1 MKIGILTYHRS
12 NNYGALLQSIA
23 LREVLARDG
32 HDVFFIDYWPSYHRH
47 MYDLFSFAAM
57 MSCNGVRRKLGYLKV
72 CIKNYR
78 LRKERIENFNHFI
91 AKFILPYISSID
103 ETYDVVVHG
112 SDQIWR
118 KQPELGT
125 YDPVYFGK
133 HGIIAKQKVSY
144 AASMGILPTV
154 QSDKNILKNLIS
166 NLNGIS
172 VRESDLMSLIKDL
185 GFDNTYHVLDPT
197 LLLSSDFWE
206 TKFNLRKS
214 NEHYA
219 LCYMLQ
225 DSFNLSAL
233 RDYSKEKGL
242 KLKVICRPTS
252 HKFEEMV
259 VTADPQNFL
268 QLVYGADIVFTSSFH
283 GLAFSLIFHKPFWAS
298 YIRKAGRATSLLSLT
313 GLERRLLSPNS
324 IIPEDTLP
332 IDYDSVD
339 EKLKNAQNGSLSILL
354 SMCNQR

>member
-12 NNYGALLQSIA
+12 NNYGALLQAIA

-47 MYDLFSFAAM
+47 MYALFSFASM
-57 MSCNGVRRKLGYLKV
+57 MSRNGVRGKLGYLKF
-72 CIKNYR
+72 CIINYR
-78 LRKERIENFNHFI
+78 HRKERKDNFNNFI
-91 AKFILPYISSID
+91 DKFILPYISSTD
-103 ETYDVVVHG
+103 ETYDVIVHG

-125 YDPVYFGK
+125 YNPVYFGK
-133 HGIIAKQKVSY
+133 HCINAKQKVSY

-154 QSDKNILKNLIS
+154 QSDKEFLKELIA

-172 VRESDLMSLIKDL
+172 VRESDLMSLVKDL
-185 GFDNTYHVLDPT
+185 GFDNTFHVLDPT
-197 LLLSSDFWE
+197 LLQSLDFWE
-206 TKFNLRKS
+206 TKFNLGKS

-219 LCYMLQ
+219 LYYMLQ

-242 KLKVICRPTS
+242 KLKVICKPRS
-252 HKFEEMV
+252 HESEDMI

-268 QLVYGADIVFTSSFH
+268 QLVYGADIIFTSSFH

-298 YIRKAGRATSLLSLT
+298 YVSKVGRAMSLLSLT
-313 GLERRLLSPNS
+313 GLEQRLLSPNS
-324 IIPEDTLP
+324 IIPEDSLP
-332 IDYDSVD
+332 IDYNSVD
-339 EKLKNAQNGSLSILL
+339 VKLKNARDESLSILHT
-354 SMCNQR
+354 MCNQ

>member
-12 NNYGALLQSIA
+12 NNYGALLQAIA

-32 HDVFFIDYWPSYHRH
+32 HDVYFIDYWPSYHRH
-47 MYDLFSFAAM
+47 MYDLFSFASM
-57 MSCNGVRRKLGYLKV
+57 MSRNGVRGKLGYLKY
-72 CIKNYR
+72 CIMNYR
-78 LRKERIENFNHFI
+78 HRKERKDNFNSFI
-91 AKFILPYISSID
+91 EKFILPYISSTD
-103 ETYDVVVHG
+103 ETYDVIVHG

-125 YDPVYFGK
+125 YNPVYFGK
-133 HGIIAKQKVSY
+133 HSINAKLKVSY
-144 AASMGILPTV
+144 AASMGILPTI
-154 QSDKNILKNLIS
+154 QSDKSILKELIS

-172 VRESDLMSLIKDL
+172 VRESDLMSLVKEL

-197 LLLSSDFWE
+197 LLLSSGFWE

-214 NEHYA
+214 NERYA
-219 LCYMLQ
+219 LYYMLQ
-225 DSFNLSAL
+225 DSFNLSTL

-242 KLKVICRPTS
+242 KLKVICKPTS
-252 HKFEEMV
+252 HESEEMI
-259 VTADPQNFL
+259 VTADPQSFL

-298 YIRKAGRATSLLSLT
+298 YVSKAGRATSLLSLI

-324 IIPEDTLP
+324 IILEDTLS

-339 EKLKNAQNGSLSILL
+339 VKLKNAQNKSLSILF
-354 SMCNQR
+354 SMCYQS